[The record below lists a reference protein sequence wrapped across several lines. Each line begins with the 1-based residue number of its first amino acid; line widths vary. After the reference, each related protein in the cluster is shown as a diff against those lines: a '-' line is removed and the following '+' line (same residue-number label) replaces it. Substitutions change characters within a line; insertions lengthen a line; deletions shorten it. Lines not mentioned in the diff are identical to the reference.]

1 MATWVEL
8 TLDEKARDA
17 RAGTKIYVNLDQA
30 SLIYPRPGKGSD
42 IWFSPDTRER
52 AVKTNEPE
60 WDGHT
65 YVTELP
71 AEIVKKAK
79 DANRT

>member
-8 TLDEKARDA
+8 TLDEKPGDA
-17 RAGTKIYVNLDQA
+17 PAGTKVYVNLDQA
-30 SLIYPRPGKGSD
+30 GLICPRGKGSD

-52 AVKTNEPE
+52 AVKINQPE

-65 YVTELP
+65 YVTETP

-79 DANRT
+79 NADRT